1 LYGNDGRIPG
11 LDASTLISLGL
22 EGAEKSTPS
31 AGMVGSIGIA
41 IPDEP
46 ATSPGIGFVQL
57 GSIGIAIPDEPATPP
72 GTGIAGIAADMPALG
87 KEGIAIDELPAAM
100 AT

>member
-46 ATSPGIGFVQL
+46 AT
-57 GSIGIAIPDEPATPP
+57 PP